1 MSKRNLVIV
10 RAGDKSLHGDWLR
23 PLGAVRSWDLV
34 VSYFGDDPQMH
45 RRPDV
50 VRIDGKGPKW
60 KGLHEV
66 LVSGALDWSAYDRI
80 WLPDDDLACTPQA
93 IDRLFLL
100 AEYFELQ
107 LAQPSLSHDSYISHA
122 GTVHNPRFLM
132 RRTNFVEVMAPVLTR
147 ELLQRVLPTLIEN
160 ESGWGLDYLWAMYV
174 DRPREDIGVIDAI
187 QIRHTRPVGGPN
199 YERLRAEGKSPHQ
212 ELARLRKKYEL
223 TDIAHVCW
231 SAIAADGTEMS
242 MDEVDQAL
250 PLLQAVLAGQRPWLK
265 AELQE
270 EGGVIA
276 GHLRHCP
283 ALRLA
288 AESSRQMAA

>member
-1 MSKRNLVIV
+1 MLF
-10 RAGDKSLHGDWLR
+10 
-23 PLGAVRSWDLV
+23 RS
-34 VSYFGDDPQMH
+34 
-45 RRPDV
+45 
-50 VRIDGKGPKW
+50 
-60 KGLHEV
+60 
-66 LVSGALDWSAYDRI
+66 
-80 WLPDDDLACTPQA
+80 
-93 IDRLFLL
+93 
-100 AEYFELQ
+100 
-107 LAQPSLSHDSYISHA
+107 
-122 GTVHNPRFLM
+122 
-132 RRTNFVEVMAPVLTR
+132 RTNFVEVMAPVLTR

-223 TDIAHVCW
+223 TDFAHVCW

-288 AESSRQMAA
+288 AERSR